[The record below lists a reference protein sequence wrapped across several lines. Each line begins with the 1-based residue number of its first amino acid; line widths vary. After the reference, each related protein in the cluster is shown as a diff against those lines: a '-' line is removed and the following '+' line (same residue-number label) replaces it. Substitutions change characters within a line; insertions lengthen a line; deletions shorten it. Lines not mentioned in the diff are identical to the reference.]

1 MIARIHGTIVAST
14 ADSVIVDTHG
24 IGYEIHL
31 PRTLLASHEVNDV
44 VTFYTSF
51 IVREDSQT
59 LYGFASLDQRSLF
72 GQLIGVTGIG
82 PKVALSLLS
91 SLSDND
97 LRVAVA
103 NGDVTRHSKVPGIG
117 KKTAERLILEMKGKL
132 DLRGIA
138 ATPASAR
145 DSDVIDILQGLGYSA
160 AEANAA
166 VSSIAAD
173 ASEALDDRIRL
184 ALRYFGGV

>member
-1 MIARIHGTIVAST
+1 MIARIHGIIVAQT
-14 ADSVIVDTHG
+14 TDSVIVDTHG
-24 IGYEIHL
+24 VGYEVHL
-31 PRTLLASHEVNDV
+31 SRTLLAAAHEGDQI
-44 VTFYTSF
+44 TLYTAF
-51 IVREDSQT
+51 IVREDAHT
-59 LYGFASLDQRSLF
+59 LYGFESLSQRALF
-72 GQLIGVTGIG
+72 QQLIGVTGIG
-82 PKVALSLLS
+82 PKVAMSLLS
-91 SLSDND
+91 SLSDAD
-97 LRVAVA
+97 LRIAVA
-103 NGDVTRHSKVPGIG
+103 NGDVTRLSKVPGIG

-138 ATPASAR
+138 ATPTSAR

-173 ASEALDDRIRL
+173 ASDALDDRIRL